1 MGQIENA
8 LTKYGLSQKEA
19 SIYAACISLGEAT
32 ANEIAQK
39 SQVPRTLTYD
49 ILERLMEMGLISHQL
64 QNGVKSFAAADPDEL
79 LHILKEKE
87 TAIRKAMPELK
98 AIQKQTGSR
107 RPKISLYVG
116 KDGMKTVM
124 NNILRSNTKEFLAY
138 GSSRSSYELIPAFME
153 RWHQERIEKG
163 VLMRAIYN
171 DTKQSRQRIQKYQ
184 KSLRLSEYRVS
195 PITLESPTA
204 TLIYGENVILQ
215 SWTPEPFA
223 VLIQSKEM
231 AENQREYF
239 NQLWKV
245 IGSSSASYL

>member
-1 MGQIENA
+1 MGQIEDA
-8 LTKYGLSQKEA
+8 LTKYGLSPKEA
-19 SIYAACISLGEAT
+19 SIYAACISLGEAS

-49 ILERLMEMGLISHQL
+49 ILERLMEMGLVFHQL
-64 QNGVKSFAAADPDEL
+64 QNGVKSFAAVDPDEL
-79 LHILKEKE
+79 LRILKEKE

-107 RPKISLYVG
+107 RPKVSLFVG

-124 NNILRSNTKEFLAY
+124 NEILRSNAKEFQAY

-153 RWHQERIEKG
+153 QWHQERIKKR
-163 VLMRAIYN
+163 VLMRVIYN
-171 DTKQSRQRIQKYQ
+171 NTKQSKQRIQKYQ
-184 KSLRLSEYRVS
+184 KSLQLSEYRIS
-195 PITLESPTA
+195 PISLESPTA
-204 TLIYGENVILQ
+204 TLIYGENVVLQ
-215 SWTPEPFA
+215 SWTPEPFS

-239 NQLWKV
+239 KELWKT
-245 IGSSSASYL
+245 SNKAR